1 VGNDTDTN
9 SSGLACVSRCPGFDP
24 AKKEVNISKM
34 DQDQDGI
41 PDVVEGTLDSDGD
54 GLRNFE
60 DPDSDNDGVCVFS
73 VYHVCVC
80 VFSVYQTH
88 THVYV
93 CVFSVGLFWLQTS
106 NCWKSVGTQSDC
118 VPYCVYL

>member
-1 VGNDTDTN
+1 
-9 SSGLACVSRCPGFDP
+9 
-24 AKKEVNISKM
+24 M

-73 VYHVCVC
+73 V
-80 VFSVYQTH
+80 
-88 THVYV
+88 
-93 CVFSVGLFWLQTS
+93 GLFWLQTS